1 MLIGIPNEPEQNLV
15 SAPPDSVR
23 KLVTL
28 GYTVRVEHAAG
39 NAASFPDEQYLA
51 AGAEIVESKEVW
63 ESDVVICLD
72 EPPAEKLELL
82 RPGVTLISRLDPNSR
97 PQLVEKLTSLKVNA
111 LAMDAVPRI
120 SRAQSMDVR
129 SSMANIAG
137 YRAVIEAANAF
148 GRVFTGQVTAAGK
161 VPPANVYVIG
171 AGVAGLAAVGA
182 ASSMGAQVSGTDVRP
197 EVAEQ
202 VESMGGR
209 FVPIPVSQESSDGY
223 ARAMSEDQ
231 AQQAQAVYT
240 REAIGS
246 DIVITTAQIPG
257 KPAPTLIT
265 ADAVAQMRPGSVIVD
280 LGASTGGNCELTRP
294 GEVYTTANGVTIIG
308 YEDLARRLPG
318 QASQLYGQN
327 IMNFLKLATPQK
339 DGNLVL
345 DQSDQVVRG
354 VTVTFEGTLMWP
366 PPPISVSAA
375 PQATPAPTAEQVP
388 APIPPVRPSF
398 FKRTWWKALLV
409 AVFTWLILTA
419 PPDMQGHFFVF
430 ALAVFLGFY
439 VITAVTHSL
448 HTPLMSVTNAI
459 SGIII
464 VGAIT
469 QITSAHVFVVVAS
482 SIAIVVASINI
493 FGGFTVTHRM
503 LKMFARS

>member
-375 PQATPAPTAEQVP
+375 PQATPAPTAEQV
-388 APIPPVRPSF
+388 
-398 FKRTWWKALLV
+398 
-409 AVFTWLILTA
+409 
-419 PPDMQGHFFVF
+419 
-430 ALAVFLGFY
+430 
-439 VITAVTHSL
+439 
-448 HTPLMSVTNAI
+448 
-459 SGIII
+459 
-464 VGAIT
+464 
-469 QITSAHVFVVVAS
+469 
-482 SIAIVVASINI
+482 
-493 FGGFTVTHRM
+493 
-503 LKMFARS
+503 